1 MTFDARGGPGGSGNT
16 QNLIFGGAV
25 VAIVGAA
32 FGLTFMFSG
41 APTNP
46 ASPQAAP
53 SIVANIGESGSS
65 ALAATFEYKK
75 EARYYFAALQA
86 VDAKAYDA
94 LERKLS
100 RASRASDT
108 KRVEIVM
115 EHAASVFKDHSGDL
129 AHADASHVD
138 NLLDLT
144 RSSLKKA
151 SRARTP
157 FCDGSNY
164 AGLTSG
170 SAAAQKKAE
179 EIVSEMGTGMNAF
192 SFEALTIL
200 MNAILDARANPVR
213 HGKVTN
219 ADEMAMQGVIMSM
232 ISDPQVRPLLLARQ
246 QGKTEEE
253 MLAGVNI
260 CHLGSTFLM
269 ALKTLPQDTKG
280 RLWAKAVKEA
290 ELGGGNM
297 GGFGF

>member
-32 FGLTFMFSG
+32 FGLTFMFAGTSSD
-41 APTNP
+41 P
-46 ASPQAAP
+46 AVPQEAQ

-65 ALAATFEYKK
+65 ALAATFEYKR
-75 EARYYFAALQA
+75 EARAYFESLKA
-86 VDAKAYDA
+86 VDAKAYGA

-100 RASRASDT
+100 RASDASDT

-115 EHAASVFKDHSGDL
+115 QHAASVFKDHSGDL
-129 AHADASHVD
+129 AHANTSHID

-151 SRARTP
+151 SRARSP
-157 FCDGSNY
+157 FCEGERY
-164 AGLTSG
+164 AGLSSG

-179 EIVSEMGTGMNAF
+179 AMLEDMGTGMNAF
-192 SFEALTIL
+192 SFEAMTVL
-200 MNAILDARANPVR
+200 MNAVLDARANPVR
-213 HGKVTN
+213 HGKVTS

-232 ISDPQVRPLLLARQ
+232 ISDPQVTPLIMARQ

-253 MLAGVNI
+253 ILAGVNF
-260 CHLGSTFLM
+260 CQLGSTFLM